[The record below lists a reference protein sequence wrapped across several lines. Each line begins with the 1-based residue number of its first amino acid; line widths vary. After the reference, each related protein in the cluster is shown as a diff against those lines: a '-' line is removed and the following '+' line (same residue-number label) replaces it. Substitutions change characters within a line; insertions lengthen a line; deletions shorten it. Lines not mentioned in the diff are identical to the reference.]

1 MKNENIFE
9 EILSKTRVP
18 LLITYSPYKDMI
30 KYGQSSRMSE
40 LTVEINEV
48 IKEEKAH
55 ILEVNTLHREKSRI
69 TASVLYLSNEINTNN
84 IKGLENELEENK
96 NRMEDIRE
104 EIIKREDKIQSI
116 ILLKEDLNLEL
127 LKATITY
134 AYEFMK
140 KDRQELDK
148 LLAEIEKLR
157 QKLKQDREKRDKLEK
172 RINSIYGF
180 LHSIVGAKETE
191 RFDEEFLKE

>member
-1 MKNENIFE
+1 MKNENIFD

-18 LLITYSPYKDMI
+18 LLITYPPYRDMI
-30 KYGQSSRMSE
+30 KYGQSSKMSE
-40 LTVEINEV
+40 LTTEINEV

-55 ILEVNTLHREKSRI
+55 ILEVNSLHKEKSRI
-69 TASVLYLSNEINTNN
+69 TASVLYLSNEINTNDK
-84 IKGLENELEENK
+84 KGLEKELGSHK
-96 NRMEDIRE
+96 NRMEEVREDIK
-104 EIIKREDKIQSI
+104 KREDNIQHI
-116 ILLKEDLNLEL
+116 ILLKEDLNLDL

-140 KDRQELDK
+140 KDQQELQK
-148 LLAEIEKLR
+148 LLLEIEKLR

>member
-30 KYGQSSRMSE
+30 KYGQSSKMSE
-40 LTVEINEV
+40 LTLEINEI

-55 ILEVNTLHREKSRI
+55 ILEINSLHKEKSRI
-69 TASVLYLSNEINTNN
+69 TASVLYLSNEINTND
-84 IKGLENELEENK
+84 IKGLEKELEGNK
-96 NRMEDIRE
+96 NRMEEVRE
-104 EIIKREDKIQSI
+104 EIKKREDTLQHI
-116 ILLKEDLNLEL
+116 ILLKEDLNLDL

-140 KDRQELDK
+140 KDQQELKK
-148 LLAEIEKLR
+148 LLMEIEKLR

-172 RINSIYGF
+172 RISSIYGF